1 VNLPSTNPLAGGAF
15 NWSILLRIDRT
26 IFVCTLCIAAAY
38 FYGITQ
44 IPSLEIGDPLGPRV
58 FPYLIG
64 AGLLVSAAWL
74 LMEIIQA
81 EKAAQPEAEPAPEA
95 EPGDHRHLVLI
106 AAVVVW
112 MALYFAVF
120 EWLGFLLA
128 TPIFLLVLM
137 AYLNRGKWLANV
149 STVLVFTV
157 GTYAL
162 FSKVLG
168 VSLAK
173 GLLGI

>member
-1 VNLPSTNPLAGGAF
+1 
-15 NWSILLRIDRT
+15 LRIDRI
-26 IFVCTLCIAAAY
+26 IFVCTLFIAGAY

-44 IPSLEIGDPLGPRV
+44 IPSLEIGDPLGPRA

-74 LMEIIQA
+74 LLEIIQA
-81 EKAAQPEAEPAPEA
+81 QKAAQPAPESEA
-95 EPGDHRHLVLI
+95 AQSGDHRHLVLI

-112 MALYFAVF
+112 MAIYFAVF

-149 STVLVFTV
+149 STVIVFTV

>member
-1 VNLPSTNPLAGGAF
+1 
-15 NWSILLRIDRT
+15 LRIDRT
-26 IFVCTLCIAAAY
+26 IFVCTLLIAAAY

-74 LMEIIQA
+74 LLEIIQA
-81 EKAAQPEAEPAPEA
+81 EKAAQPEPAPEA
-95 EPGDHRHLVLI
+95 GPGDDHRHFVLI

-112 MALYFAVF
+112 MAIYFAVF

-128 TPIFLLVLM
+128 TPLFLLVLM

-149 STVLVFTV
+149 STVVVFTV

>member
-1 VNLPSTNPLAGGAF
+1 MMSAPSHNPLQAAHSTGA
-15 NWSILLRIDRT
+15 ILLLIDRI
-26 IFVCTLCIAAAY
+26 IFVCTLLIAAAY
-38 FYGITQ
+38 FYGTTQ

-64 AGLLVSAAWL
+64 LGLLVSAAWL
-74 LMEIIQA
+74 LLEMIQA
-81 EKAAQPEAEPAPEA
+81 KKAAQPAPEA
-95 EPGDHRHLVLI
+95 AQSGDHRHLVLI

-112 MALYFAVF
+112 MAIYFAVF

-149 STVLVFTV
+149 STVILFTV
-157 GTYAL
+157 GTYVL